1 MKDLV
6 DNLNDLDGMDVEWRA
21 KEMTLEDYIKEGKWV
36 CADGRVTPIEEMSD
50 SHLEKA
56 INIIRKGELDRQWAL
71 PYLESEQRIRAKK
84 SDIRDSLVELKRRIE
99 NALLYISAISEDD
112 LASRRSRFV
121 GNELLHIADK
131 MEQLVYCDNER
142 RF

>member
-1 MKDLV
+1 MG
-6 DNLNDLDGMDVEWRA
+6 DLDGMEVEWRT
-21 KEMTLEDYIKEGKWV
+21 KEMTPEDYIKEGKWV

-50 SHLEKA
+50 IHLDKA

-71 PYLESEQRIRAKK
+71 PYLESEKRIRAKK
-84 SDIRDSLVELKRRIE
+84 SDIRDSLVELKRRVE
-99 NALLYISAISEDD
+99 NALIFISAISDDD

-131 MEQLVYCDNER
+131 MEQLVYCNKEM